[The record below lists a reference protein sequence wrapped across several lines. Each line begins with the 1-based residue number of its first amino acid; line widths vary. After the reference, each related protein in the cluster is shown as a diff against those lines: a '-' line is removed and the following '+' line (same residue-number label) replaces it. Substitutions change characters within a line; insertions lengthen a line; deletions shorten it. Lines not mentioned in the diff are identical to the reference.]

1 MRTGENFTAR
11 SRGYSPSR
19 FAGRVW
25 RQAQAKSAYHDDNIV
40 RVDSSNCLDMPPA
53 VNPTDSLLRGT
64 HQDGLHSQDAWGGV
78 EHQSRNRWGSSSGY
92 GVSPGAQVLAGYLD
106 REHM

>member
-1 MRTGENFTAR
+1 MEHADRRELH
-11 SRGYSPSR
+11 SPEPGYSPSR

-64 HQDGLHSQDAWGGV
+64 HQDGLHSQDAWG
-78 EHQSRNRWGSSSGY
+78 SGTPVTEPL
-92 GVSPGAQVLAGYLD
+92 GL
-106 REHM
+106 